1 MRKRAHLGWLVACY
15 VALAAYAGWAFY
27 AGSKSGGGWAS
38 VVKVW
43 PYLLAGG
50 VTVAVFTVLF
60 VWLALYSDRR
70 GFDARAG
77 LDKR

>member
-50 VTVAVFTVLF
+50 
-60 VWLALYSDRR
+60 
-70 GFDARAG
+70 
-77 LDKR
+77 